1 MWKKARVYRRQET
14 NRQQTFVNIM
24 TKLLDVIEP
33 ESNTRKD
40 GGLRIRVAG
49 PLVLRYGLVL
59 VIGSIGL
66 IKFTGY
72 EDDVVYPFL
81 AHTPILTH
89 IHHLFLPHPFPS
101 S

>member
-49 PLVLRYGLVL
+49 ALGLRYGLVL
-59 VIGSIGL
+59 VIGWIGL
-66 IKFTGY
+66 MKLTGY
-72 EDDVVYPFL
+72 EDKGIDPLVVQSPICSSMYSFL
-81 AHTPILTH
+81 FVQT
-89 IHHLFLPHPFPS
+89 FQNE
-101 S
+101 